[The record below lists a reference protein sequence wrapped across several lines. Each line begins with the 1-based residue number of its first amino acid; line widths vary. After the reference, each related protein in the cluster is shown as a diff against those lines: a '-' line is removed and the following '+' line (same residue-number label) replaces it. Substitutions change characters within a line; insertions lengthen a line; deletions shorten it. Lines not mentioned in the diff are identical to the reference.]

1 MIMVLAYLLIHS
13 GSKPKIKDKLEIK
26 INLDKT
32 KLQNNEPISFSANL
46 YSSKSRD
53 CLLYYEIFNL
63 DNVTIVSKQQEKI
76 KLMETLT
83 KKGIFS
89 IENFSGGN
97 YILRAKI
104 KCDEHVEIA
113 TAKFTIIAEEE
124 DSKNQKETKLIKN
137 DTFEEI
143 DNKNLQ
149 ELKIS
154 EIIKV
159 SKDDPTKAIAMCF
172 SLNPKF
178 SDNCILEIAEA
189 AKNSELCFKIQ
200 EISIKDGCFLNFA
213 LKGNFSL
220 CGYIND
226 KYQKDGCNVLKLAGE
241 NEKIQ

>member
-13 GSKPKIKDKLEIK
+13 SSKPKIKDTLEIK
-26 INLDKT
+26 IGIDKT
-32 KLQNNEPISFSANL
+32 KFQNNEPISFSANL

-83 KKGIFS
+83 KKGVFS

-97 YILRAKI
+97 YLLRAKI

-124 DSKNQKETKLIKN
+124 DLKKQNISNENL
-137 DTFEEI
+137 E
-143 DNKNLQ
+143 NLQ

-159 SKDDPTKAIAMCF
+159 SKDDPTKAISMC
-172 SLNPKF
+172 SLVNPKF

-213 LKGNFSL
+213 LKGNYSL
-220 CGYIND
+220 CEYIND
-226 KYQKDGCNVLKLAGE
+226 KYQKDGCNVLKLAAE